1 MSQSNQYSNYNGLQ
15 AAYIKET
22 GKLTFDF
29 NFTWSKTLGTVL
41 QANPY
46 TVRRGEL
53 RHSTH

>member
-1 MSQSNQYSNYNGLQ
+1 MKSRGNYNGLQ

-29 NFTWSKTLGTVL
+29 NFTWSNTLGTVL

-46 TVRRGEL
+46 ARILEFDLKYTFYP
-53 RHSTH
+53 